1 MCDIKILQ
9 NNNFDLIK
17 EIYCKQGIK
26 NGNVY
31 FKYFFKIGKFEVLR
45 FLVVDIKIVFWNY
58 IFKNKGEIIKKV
70 YRFFKDNEIDFK

>member
-1 MCDIKILQ
+1 M
-9 NNNFDLIK
+9 
-17 EIYCKQGIK
+17 
-26 NGNVY
+26 Y